1 MNADSTAC
9 GVVNGGSSKLPF
21 LRYPVKRRMALER
34 PYVVRE
40 EAKANGAA
48 PKAVV
53 DAIEAA
59 SRRHPQH
66 GQTDQNMMATE
77 MVDTGEEET

>member
-1 MNADSTAC
+1 LCRCT
-9 GVVNGGSSKLPF
+9 G
-21 LRYPVKRRMALER
+21 YQ
-34 PYVVRE
+34 
-40 EAKANGAA
+40 
-48 PKAVV
+48 AVV